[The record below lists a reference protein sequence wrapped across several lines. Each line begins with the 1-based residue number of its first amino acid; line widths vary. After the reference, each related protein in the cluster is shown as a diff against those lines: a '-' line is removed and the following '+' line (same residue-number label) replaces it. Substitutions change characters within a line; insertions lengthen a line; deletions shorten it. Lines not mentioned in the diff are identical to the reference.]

1 MSVLFFKKKKSI
13 IGISFEDFLSF
24 LKLFSLSFPDAALL
38 AISHQPK
45 SSFFISFAC
54 VSTIPVVL

>member
-1 MSVLFFKKKKSI
+1 MSVLFFKKKSI

-24 LKLFSLSFPDAALL
+24 LKLFSLSFSDTALL

-54 VSTIPVVL
+54 VSTIPVDL